1 MMSVAEY
8 AVDVDRSVLEI
19 LELCKKLGITAS
31 NDEDMLS
38 EDDIILLDNE
48 LPTEE
53 ASDEQEQEEAAA
65 EEEEE
70 EETDEEQ
77 EYEDHTLDDDELEK
91 DLRIET
97 EESKAV
103 TKMKKQPTSNKTNKE
118 DYLKTKKKLYK
129 HKEKLKTNQDADEKI
144 VLFKEGMTVK
154 DLSDAL
160 GEEPKVLIKKLFD
173 LGALTNINQA
183 LDFSTAELLVVDYGK
198 ELVKEETRD
207 IANFEEYEIVDK
219 EEDLVVRPPVVTIMG
234 HVDHGKTSLLDAI
247 RETSV
252 VSGEAGGITQHIGAY
267 QVTAGGRL
275 ITFIDTPGH
284 AAFTEMRARGAS
296 VTDIVII
303 IVSAEDGVKPQT
315 IEAIDHAKAAKVP
328 IIVAI
333 NKMDLPNANPER
345 VLTELSEA
353 GLTPEE
359 WGGDTLVNKI
369 SAKTKEG
376 IPELLDNIL
385 LIADMQ
391 ELKANPNRYASGS
404 VIEARLDKNIGDI
417 ATVLIQNGTLRLGD
431 PIVVGTNYGKVR
443 TLKNDKGENIAV
455 APPST
460 PVEITG
466 LSDLPVAGD
475 RFMAFETEK
484 EARKVSEE
492 RKLRASETNTNRS
505 GMTLE
510 DLFSKVRDGAKTIS
524 VVLKT
529 DVKGSEEAIKQSL
542 SKIDSHDV
550 RVDVIRSGVGTITE
564 SDIILANASDA
575 IVIGFNVR
583 PDSKT
588 TDLAKEYGVDIRL
601 HNVIYKIIEELEDAI
616 LGMLDPEYEEKVL
629 GSAEVRQLFKFSKVG
644 TIAGCMVVDG
654 VIKSNDKARV
664 IRDGIVIYDGEIGSL
679 QRGKDKASEVKKGIE
694 CGITIEN
701 YNDIKEGDVIEAYT
715 MEEIKRK

>member
-1 MMSVAEY
+1 MMSLKEY
-8 AVDVDRSVLEI
+8 AVDVDKSIEEI
-19 LELCKKLGITAS
+19 ISLCKKLNISSQTE
-31 NDEDMLS
+31 DEMLT

-48 LPTEE
+48 ISSSNIDDSKEEIEE
-53 ASDEQEQEEAAA
+53 AEETF
-65 EEEEE
+65 EEEIV
-70 EETDEEQ
+70 
-77 EYEDHTLDDDELEK
+77 DDDELEK

-97 EESKAV
+97 VQDKSAL
-103 TKMKKQPTSNKTNKE
+103 KMKKQPISKKKDNKE
-118 DYLKTKKKLYK
+118 YLKAKKDLYK
-129 HKEKLKTNQDADEKI
+129 HKEKLKTNEEKDDKI
-144 VLFKEGMTVK
+144 ILYKEGMTVK
-154 DLSDAL
+154 DLADSL
-160 GEEPKVLIKKLFD
+160 GENPTVLVKKLFD
-173 LGALTNINQA
+173 LGAITNLNQA
-183 LDFSTAELLVVDYGK
+183 IDFSTAELLTELYDK
-198 ELVKEETRD
+198 ELKKEETRD
-207 IANFEEYEIVDK
+207 IYNFEEYEILDK
-219 EEDLVVRPPVVTIMG
+219 DEDLVNRPPVVTIMG

-267 QVTAGGRL
+267 QVLVNGKL

-284 AAFTEMRARGAS
+284 EAFTEMRARGAS

-315 IEAIDHAKAAKVP
+315 LEAIDHAKAAKVP

-333 NKMDLPNANPER
+333 NKMDLPNANPDK

-369 SAKTKEG
+369 SAKTKMG
-376 IPELLDNIL
+376 IDELLENIL
-385 LIADMQ
+385 LIAEMED
-391 ELKANPNRYASGS
+391 LKANPNRYATGS
-404 VIEARLDKNIGDI
+404 VIEARLDKNIGSVVT
-417 ATVLIQNGTLRLGD
+417 ALIQNGTLRLGD
-431 PIVVGTNYGKVR
+431 PVVVGTNYGKVR
-443 TLKNDKGENIAV
+443 TLKNEHGENIAV
-455 APPST
+455 AGPST

-466 LSDLPVAGD
+466 LNDLPIAGD

-492 RKLRASETNTNRS
+492 RKLRAKEANTNRS

-510 DLFSKVRDGAKTIS
+510 DLFSKVKEGTKSIS

-542 SKIDSHDV
+542 AKIDSHDV
-550 RVDVIRSGVGTITE
+550 KVDVIRSGVGTITE
-564 SDIILANASDA
+564 SDIVLANASNA

-583 PDSKT
+583 PSSKT
-588 TDLAKEYGVDIRL
+588 VSLAKEYGVDIRL
-601 HNVIYKIIEELEDAI
+601 HNIIYKIVEELEDAI
-616 LGMLDPEYEEKVL
+616 IGMLDPEYEEKVL

-644 TIAGCMVVDG
+644 TIAGSYVTDG
-654 VIKSNDKARV
+654 VIKNGDKVRL
-664 IRDGIVIYDGEIGSL
+664 IRDGIVIYDGIIASL

-701 YNDIKEGDVIEAYT
+701 FNDIKEGDIIEVYIL
-715 MEEIKRK
+715 EEVKR

>member
-1 MMSVAEY
+1 MMSLQEY
-8 AVDVDRSVLEI
+8 REELGKTKEEI
-19 LELCKKLGITAS
+19 VKLCKKLNINAS
-31 NDEDMLS
+31 NDDDMLS
-38 EDDIILLDNE
+38 EDDIIMLDNE
-48 LPTEE
+48 LANEE
-53 ASDEQEQEEAAA
+53 EKDKAEFKEEYA
-65 EEEEE
+65 EEII
-70 EETDEEQ
+70 
-77 EYEDHTLDDDELEK
+77 DDDELEK

-97 EESKAV
+97 VQDK
-103 TKMKKQPTSNKTNKE
+103 TTKKMKKQPVSKKKDNKE
-118 DYLKTKKKLYK
+118 YLKAKKDLYK
-129 HKEKLKTNQDADEKI
+129 HKEKLKGNNTKDEKI
-144 VLFKEGMTVK
+144 VLYKEGMTVK
-154 DLSDAL
+154 ELADELNESPAT
-160 GEEPKVLIKKLFD
+160 LIKKLFD
-173 LGALTNINQA
+173 LGAMANLNQA
-183 LDFSTAELLVVDYGK
+183 LDFQTAELLVMDYDK
-198 ELVKEETRD
+198 ELKKEETRD
-207 IANFEEYEIVDK
+207 ISNFEEFEIIDK
-219 EEDLVVRPPVVTIMG
+219 EEDLKERPPVVTIMG

-247 RETSV
+247 RQTSV

-267 QVTAGGRL
+267 QVKAKDKL

-333 NKMDLPNANPER
+333 NKMDLPNANPDR

-359 WGGDTLVNKI
+359 WGGDTLVNRI
-369 SAKTKEG
+369 SAKTKMG
-376 IPELLDNIL
+376 IDELLENIL
-385 LIADMQ
+385 LVADMQ
-391 ELKANPNRYASGS
+391 NLRANPNRYATGS
-404 VIEARLDKNIGDI
+404 VIEARLDNNIGSVVTI
-417 ATVLIQNGTLRLGD
+417 LIQNGTLRLGD
-431 PIVVGTNYGKVR
+431 PVVVGTNYGKVR
-443 TLKNDKGENIAV
+443 TLKNDKGENIAK
-455 APPST
+455 AGPSM

-466 LSDLPVAGD
+466 LNELPIAGD

-492 RKLRASETNTNRS
+492 RKLRAKEANTNRS

-510 DLFSKVRDGAKTIS
+510 DLFSKVKEGAKSVS

-542 SKIDSHDV
+542 SKINSHDV
-550 RVDVIRSGVGTITE
+550 KIDVIRSGVGTITE
-564 SDIILANASDA
+564 SDIVLANASNA

-583 PDSKT
+583 PSNKT
-588 TDLAKEYGVDIRL
+588 SELAKEYGVDIRL

-616 LGMLDPEYEEKVL
+616 LGMLEPEYEEKVT
-629 GSAEVRQLFKFSKVG
+629 GTAEVRQLFKFSKVG
-644 TIAGCMVVDG
+644 TIAGCLVTTG
-654 VIKSNDKARV
+654 IIKQSDKARI

-701 YNDIKEGDVIEAYT
+701 YNDIKEGDVIETYIL
-715 MEEIKRK
+715 EEVKR